1 MSYLIDKSISEI
13 MLKNLLQRLREQ
25 ETKQDQIVQ
34 CLQGLA
40 VRLDS
45 LQQQPP
51 KIPFPEKFSGDR
63 SKFFAFKEAC
73 KLYLSF
79 LPRSFPT
86 ETAKVNFVITL
97 LLGDPQVWA
106 FTLGRELFGY

>member
-1 MSYLIDKSISEI
+1 LVDF

-40 VRLDS
+40 VRLDT

-63 SKFFAFKEAC
+63 SKCFPQMYASERTKVGVTISLLSGEPKTWAHRLLETRSPLLNDSNAFF
-73 KLYLSF
+73 
-79 LPRSFPT
+79 
-86 ETAKVNFVITL
+86 NFVWT
-97 LLGDPQVWA
+97 GDI
-106 FTLGRELFGY
+106 